1 MADIQGQNR
10 LALWSTVG
18 WQRVQLQLYVA
29 DTLSLLGTVDEVRQ
43 ALVGARG
50 VLALTG
56 YQGRDWNTLTPGTL
70 SLGALGAGQRPV
82 VIGQNVSQFA
92 LLNGCPTCDP
102 VAAGTRL
109 AYTVH
114 ARVPWKYDGL
124 WVGELP

>member
-1 MADIQGQNR
+1 M
-10 LALWSTVG
+10 
-18 WQRVQLQLYVA
+18 
-29 DTLSLLGTVDEVRQ
+29 
-43 ALVGARG
+43 
-50 VLALTG
+50 
-56 YQGRDWNTLTPGTL
+56 
-70 SLGALGAGQRPV
+70 